1 MALQMLKNGDIRSA
15 VKYLSSKGKNKIAM
29 IVARSVNSR
38 CSMDQLQVYMKTV
51 VGQNGQRQFLELC

>member
-1 MALQMLKNGDIRSA
+1 MALHMLKNGDIKST

-38 CSMDQLQVYMKTV
+38 CSMDQLQVYM
-51 VGQNGQRQFLELC
+51 